1 MILRSDR
8 GSLLALDLEGA
19 RPAADQPDPEQAE
32 SGLGSGLGQL
42 VPFDESIAAAESAVQ
57 PVFTLAAEEET
68 DAEDDRE
75 SDAGS
80 AEEAETSL
88 PCEACGAQDGMP
100 DPGNPDKCLDVKNG
114 RDMYCRVV
122 KILFFNGVP
131 WSVPNLK
138 LASSALTF
146 LFVSLLCHTV
156 VR

>member
-8 GSLLALDLEGA
+8 GSLALDLEGA

-80 AEEAETSL
+80 AEEADL

-100 DPGNPDKCLDVKNG
+100 DPGNQDKCLDVKNG
-114 RDMYCRVV
+114 RNMYCRVV

-138 LASSALTF
+138 FASSALAF
-146 LFVSLLCHTV
+146 LFVSLLCHIV